1 MPNYDAGHYFLTVAI
16 PIRMDSILID
26 GQSHSRRHLIREALS
41 AMPMGERTEAS
52 EGKGNL
58 SPFARSKST
67 HFVRMFVLDDVVFN
81 GRMPRDTLLGK
92 LRKTDLLKPQPVDRL
107 STPFLFFNVDFDAEN
122 GTDRERDL
130 YLTDLWQEASEAL
143 TKVFQHCHGFDTV
156 HSAQDFCRYIGR
168 CQLETTMPFND
179 YWSAPPALHDTDLVP
194 YAIGGGAAILVG
206 LVGVAIH
213 VHWLFLAALLAL
225 IAAAWLAVHKVME
238 VGRSPFPKSAPPA
251 PQPDLPTVLKA
262 LYLQRAFTEFAIDM
276 QGETDKALFDRFGAF
291 IAEKRPDDMSSP
303 TQDPGVIGT

>member
-1 MPNYDAGHYFLTVAI
+1 MPNFDAGHYFLTAAMPV
-16 PIRMDSILID
+16 RMDSILID

-52 EGKGNL
+52 EGKGNA
-58 SPFARSKST
+58 SPFARSRGT
-67 HFVRMFVLDDVVFN
+67 HFVRLFVLDDVVFN
-81 GRMPRDTLLGK
+81 GRMPRNTLVDK
-92 LRKTDLLKPQPVDRL
+92 LRKTDMLKPQPVDRL

-130 YLTDLWQEASEAL
+130 YLTDLWQVASEAL
-143 TKVFQHCHGFDTV
+143 TRVFQHCQGFDAV

-179 YWSAPPALHDTDLVP
+179 YWSTPPALHDTDLVP

-206 LVGVAIH
+206 LVGLAIH
-213 VHWLFLAALLAL
+213 VHWLSLVALLAL
-225 IAAAWLAVHKVME
+225 IAAIWLAYHKVME

-276 QGETDKALFDRFGAF
+276 QGESDKILFDRFGAF

-303 TQDPGVIGT
+303 TQEPGVIGA